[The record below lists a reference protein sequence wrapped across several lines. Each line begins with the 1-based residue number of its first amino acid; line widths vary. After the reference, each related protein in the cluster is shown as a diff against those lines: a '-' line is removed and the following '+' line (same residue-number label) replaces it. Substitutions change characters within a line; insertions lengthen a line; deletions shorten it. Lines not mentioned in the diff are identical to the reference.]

1 VEALLDLTG
10 FAEGFV
16 ANHTYVG
23 AFLVLVLCGFGF
35 PIPEEVT
42 IIGSGILLHKGVVDP
57 WLIGVACFA
66 GVLVGDAV
74 PYTVGRLWGDQ
85 AFDHRWVRRVLHKR
99 RMERMEARMRRH
111 LNLGVFSCRFF
122 PGLRWPGYFIAG
134 HLKMPVWKWLALDAT
149 GAAIIV
155 PIGLY
160 LGVLFGANTEKLAHR
175 VEDLNL
181 VLAFAAFAILATVVV
196 RSRVLSARAK
206 AEAETAREEAGAAA
220 EALAR
225 STERSLAGQSGPLSA
240 SASGPPSTP
249 LAPDSSPRAVGSA
262 GEPDRDEGP

>member
-1 VEALLDLTG
+1 MEALLDLTG

-42 IIGSGILLHKGVVDP
+42 IVGSGILLHKGVVDP
-57 WLIGVACFA
+57 WLIGAACFA

-85 AFDHRWVRRVLHKR
+85 AFDHRWIRRVLHKR

-111 LNLGVFSCRFF
+111 LSLGVFTCRFF

-181 VLAFAAFAILATVVV
+181 VLAFAAFAILVTVVV
-196 RSRVLSARAK
+196 RSRVLRARAK

-220 EALAR
+220 ELA
-225 STERSLAGQSGPLSA
+225 A
-240 SASGPPSTP
+240 SASERSAAQPPP
-249 LAPDSSPRAVGSA
+249 PAAPDPETPPQAPGSP
-262 GEPDRDEGP
+262 GEPARDATT